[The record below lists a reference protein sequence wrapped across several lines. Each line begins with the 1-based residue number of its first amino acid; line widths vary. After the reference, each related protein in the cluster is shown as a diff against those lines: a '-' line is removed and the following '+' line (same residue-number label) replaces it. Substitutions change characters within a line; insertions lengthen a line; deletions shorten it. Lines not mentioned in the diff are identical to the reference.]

1 VIGLLL
7 APLGGWLALNGGG
20 TCLALRFTDFCLI
33 GGQLFGTI
41 FGLFGLLSL
50 LAGLDA
56 YRQGDKYV

>member
-1 VIGLLL
+1 V
-7 APLGGWLALNGGG
+7 GG

-41 FGLFGLLSL
+41 FGLFGLLPL

>member
-1 VIGLLL
+1 V
-7 APLGGWLALNGGG
+7 ARGWTGTRDFAWRVGG
-20 TCLALRFTDFCLI
+20 TRLALRFTDFCLI